1 MKKLAILILIASSTA
16 AWAQNKLVS
25 SAAARG
31 DNCAPIGRTEDGKL
45 VYSMRCDNIPK
56 PQTPVAEKNTAP
68 AENPVAEVQEEEN
81 KGGLFRFPFGS
92 SIGVTNYKQMQG
104 VGPASSR

>member
-16 AWAQNKLVS
+16 AWAQNKPVGG
-25 SAAARG
+25 AGARL

-45 VYSMRCDNIPK
+45 VYSMKCDNIPK
-56 PQTPVAEKNTAP
+56 PPTPVADKNAAP

-81 KGGLFRFPFGS
+81 KGGFFRFPLGS
-92 SIGVTNYKQMQG
+92 SIGVTNYKQQQG